1 MRRGPARAPGFKSK
15 HYAPR
20 RHDTGLPQANRLR
33 PITMSTPAM
42 ILALRPL
49 GAAINGSGNQMPSRS
64 LSPST
69 RASPASFSSCR

>member
-33 PITMSTPAM
+33 PIAMSTPAM
-42 ILALRPL
+42 ILAL